1 MSLGLNLKTFRHE
14 KGLTQKDLADKLFVT
29 AQAVSRWENDE
40 VEPSIDMLKTIADL
54 LDVKVEEL
62 IYGRSLVVDE
72 SKEEES
78 TAPMVAEVK
87 EKEEVKD
94 TRPTVALCVKC
105 GKKLYEGDRIHYPRT
120 RSGRSSH
127 HTHYNK
133 PSCESCH
140 QKEMASKK
148 KAAEIAALQESRKR
162 RIHGYVWGSLAAAI
176 VLGFMLSAAIKGDIQ
191 NTTLALGITYSIL
204 SAYAIFALIFTAI
217 LDNNF
222 IGGMFGSIVGFS
234 VRMPGLIFSLDLDG
248 IIWFLTV
255 KLVLFILGI
264 IGTILLAGLAIVVCG
279 ALSMFVFPFALR
291 KSFTH
296 PEETGLAA

>member
-1 MSLGLNLKTFRHE
+1 MSLGQNLKTFRHE

-40 VEPSIDMLKTIADL
+40 VEPSIDMLKTIAEL

-62 IYGRSLVVDE
+62 IYGRTLVVAE
-72 SKEEES
+72 IKEEVV
-78 TAPMVAEVK
+78 APVVVTPLE

-94 TRPTVALCVKC
+94 TRPSVALCTKC
-105 GKKLYEGDRIHYPRT
+105 GKKLYEGDRIHYPKT
-120 RSGRSSH
+120 RSARGSRN
-127 HTHYNK
+127 THYNK
-133 PSCESCH
+133 PTCDSCH
-140 QKEMASKK
+140 QLDMGRAR
-148 KAAEIAALQESRKR
+148 KAAEVVALQASRKR
-162 RIHGYVWGSLAAAI
+162 RIHGYVWGGLAAAI

-248 IIWFLTV
+248 IIWFLTRNCV
-255 KLVLFILGI
+255 RQEHKHNWKNCV
-264 IGTILLAGLAIVVCG
+264 
-279 ALSMFVFPFALR
+279 R
-291 KSFTH
+291 QHWKR
-296 PEETGLAA
+296 